1 MPLVITES
9 VDKFDDVQ
17 KRDFIRAQYQTW
29 PEPRNGIVTAVSD
42 DMLTAIF
49 LPGVNSA
56 ACYFTVKA
64 TEVAAGKWI
73 IKYSTDLTTIK
84 EAAVNGV
91 T

>member
-9 VDKFDDVQ
+9 INKFDDIQ

-29 PEPRNGIVTAVSD
+29 PEPRNGIVTAVGD
-42 DMLTAIF
+42 DALTAIF
-49 LPGVNSA
+49 LPGVNNA

-64 TEVAAGKWI
+64 AEVAAGKWT

-84 EAAVNGV
+84 GAAINGV